1 MSEPKTTPT
10 IIKRKKVVSGGR
22 HHGGA
27 WKVAYADFVTAM
39 MAFFM
44 LMWLLNA
51 TTEKQRK
58 GIADYFSPDIPVSRA
73 SAGGSG
79 MFQGDSTFAEEVLAR
94 NGIGA
99 SDFFAMEG
107 QKSEGEF
114 GAADRDEQEAGT
126 DAKET
131 LESLEKVLLRK
142 GGESPTMEQL
152 LRHIVTRVSDE
163 GLIVEIFDLDD
174 APLFQVETAEPLPIL
189 NDLVEMIAEVFGVV
203 RNGVAINGHVRSYPI
218 VLMDNP
224 VWDLSS
230 ARAQAFRGLLNQI
243 TRATQGGPVSPAVV
257 IALIGVESS
266 GQSGAV
272 SPKGAGGLMQLIP
285 ETAARFGVQ
294 DRFDPA
300 QNIAGGVAYLNWL
313 MATFSGDP
321 LMVLAGYNAGEGAVT
336 RHNGV
341 PPFAE
346 TRAYVPKVLAAWQ
359 VARSL
364 CLRPPLSFQDGCVIA
379 DVAAKDQS
387 LGANASAQSR

>member
-1 MSEPKTTPT
+1 MKFILVFLGVVV
-10 IIKRKKVVSGGR
+10 IIVGGLWGAPVGAEVPRPYVKSIEKRIKPP
-22 HHGGA
+22 
-27 WKVAYADFVTAM
+27 
-39 MAFFM
+39 
-44 LMWLLNA
+44 LPNA
-51 TTEKQRK
+51 TRRITVQ
-58 GIADYFSPDIPVSRA
+58 IDP
-73 SAGGSG
+73 
-79 MFQGDSTFAEEVLAR
+79 AEQARVLAA
-94 NGIGA
+94 GIR
-99 SDFFAMEG
+99 
-107 QKSEGEF
+107 
-114 GAADRDEQEAGT
+114 AAQQAQDRRRALGRVRTDKPDQGPGYDWFWQTISPRLLPGPQPNRLAVEARLSQ
-126 DAKET
+126 A
-131 LESLEKVLLRK
+131 LA
-142 GGESPTMEQL
+142 Q
-152 LRHIVTRVSDE
+152 
-163 GLIVEIFDLDD
+163 LDD
-174 APLFQVETAEPLPIL
+174 GPMSVGTIAPNLAALRR
-189 NDLVEMIAEVFGVV
+189 IAQQYGT
-203 RNGVAINGHVRSYPI
+203 N
-218 VLMDNP
+218 
-224 VWDLSS
+224 
-230 ARAQAFRGLLNQI
+230 I